1 MKKLFQ
7 IITFCLSAIIIPA
20 CAGKADTKFT
30 NLSADEFE
38 RLINDSEVQCVDVR
52 TATEYSE
59 EHIAGSLN
67 INVLDQHFLDDAE
80 KQLEHNRPV
89 AVYCR
94 SGRRSRN
101 AAERLSEKGYT
112 VFNLDKGFEEWK
124 EAGKNTEK

>member
-1 MKKLFQ
+1 M
-7 IITFCLSAIIIPA
+7 
-20 CAGKADTKFT
+20 
-30 NLSADEFE
+30 
-38 RLINDSEVQCVDVR
+38 QCVDVR

-112 VFNLDKGFEEWK
+112 VFNLDKGFEGWK

>member
-94 SGRRSRN
+94 SGRRSRK
-101 AAERLSEKGYT
+101 AIPSSIWTKDLKDGRKQ
-112 VFNLDKGFEEWK
+112 
-124 EAGKNTEK
+124 GKTRRNNTRH